1 MPLADDTELPFRQSP
16 CKSAPDLAHCIN
28 RGFIYIS
35 KSKHK
40 LKHQTVCYH
49 LHCLMA
55 SLLPGLHLGLCLLA
69 PAWESSDIIWVR
81 ACARLVPFISLWA
94 NLVSDSAHGRALCMA
109 RDKAQGYFFYISVWP
124 HPSLCKAPWT
134 RFCMVS
140 TAIHLRTLCCNTE
153 NEGDYR
159 INIHPEGNGG
169 CWAFQWDQTCMFCA
183 CDWEDRRSG

>member
-1 MPLADDTELPFRQSP
+1 MLQVKNLVCFYRLLSNALGWWHWATFRQSP

-69 PAWESSDIIWVR
+69 SAWESSDTIWVR

-94 NLVSDSAHGRALCMA
+94 NLVSDSAHGRALCMG
-109 RDKAQGYFFYISVWP
+109 QGQSPGIFLL
-124 HPSLCKAPWT
+124 H
-134 RFCMVS
+134 FCLASPKLVQGSMNQ
-140 TAIHLRTLCCNTE
+140 ILHGLYCNTFTYIMLQHRE
-153 NEGDYR
+153 
-159 INIHPEGNGG
+159 
-169 CWAFQWDQTCMFCA
+169 W
-183 CDWEDRRSG
+183 RRL